1 MNNLD
6 FYNFFDP
13 EISIKKIHSILQET
27 CKEYWKS
34 QSVNTCNAF
43 FYILEG
49 EYTIY
54 IEGRRI
60 KIKENDLIYI
70 PEGQAYK
77 SAGKKLTFVGIYFSK
92 HKTNEKSF
100 FDEFHHLPGM
110 KNMKNQF
117 LEAAR
122 LFSRNPSGKSIK
134 LMKQL
139 YTILDNIVR
148 AELPGNESFKYYS
161 TIKNAIDYIENNYTK
176 NDINSV
182 YLANLCNITATHFAR
197 IFKKIYDTNPKD
209 YVINLRMKR
218 AEEYLIYSAYS
229 ILEISNLLG
238 YSDPAYFSSAFK
250 RIYGVSPSEFRKN
263 NS

>member
-6 FYNFFDP
+6 FFNILDP
-13 EISIKKIHSILQET
+13 EISVKEIHSILQET
-27 CKEYWKS
+27 SEEYWKS
-34 QSVNTCNAF
+34 QSVNTCNVF

-54 IEGRRI
+54 IDGRKM

-70 PEGQAYK
+70 PEEQAYK

-117 LEAAR
+117 LEIAR

-139 YTILDNIVR
+139 YSIFDNMIR

-161 TIKNAIDYIENNYTK
+161 TIKNAVEYIENNYMSD
-176 NDINSV
+176 DINSV
-182 YLANLCNITATHFAR
+182 YLANLCNITSTHFAR
-197 IFKKIYDTNPKD
+197 VFKKLYDTTPKD
-209 YVINLRMKR
+209 YIIKLRMKR
-218 AEEYLIYSAYS
+218 AEEYLLYSAYS
-229 ILEISNLLG
+229 VLEIAELLG
-238 YSDPAYFSSAFK
+238 YNDPAYFSAAFK
-250 RIYGVSPSEFRKN
+250 KNYGVSPSEFRKN
-263 NS
+263 N